1 MTYGC
6 GTAPDSDRLP
16 CTSSVVVPLHHA
28 DDLRVN
34 AGYRPGPVPP
44 IQVPDMTTE
53 RPRVGVVLGA
63 GGVLGHAFHAGVLA
77 AIAEVTGFDAE
88 DADRLVG
95 TSAGSVVAALL
106 AGGMPA
112 ADLAAQA
119 LGRPVSAEGRRLA
132 GRRGRST
139 GITPP
144 EPDPSAA
151 RFRPA
156 APALLARGLVRP
168 WRHRPG
174 ITAAAALPA
183 GRTRIPGLASWI
195 GGVVGAEW
203 PGQLRVVAVR
213 LGDGRRVVFGDRDAP
228 ATDPVSAVSASCA
241 IPAYYAPVTIG
252 GERYL
257 DGGVHSPTNADVLA
271 DERFDVVVVVS
282 PMSVAPPD
290 RRLSADLPARL
301 YFAALLAWERRRLEH
316 AGTPVLVF
324 APDHDDRVAMGVSP
338 MAASRRDEVTRQ
350 AYASTLRR
358 LDDLAGD
365 PRLALLAGRR
375 TSGRP

>member
-1 MTYGC
+1 MG
-6 GTAPDSDRLP
+6 
-16 CTSSVVVPLHHA
+16 
-28 DDLRVN
+28 
-34 AGYRPGPVPP
+34 RP
-44 IQVPDMTTE
+44 T
-53 RPRVGVVLGA
+53 RVGVVLGA

-77 AIAEVTGFDAE
+77 ALAEATGFDAK

-112 ADLAAQA
+112 ADLAATA
-119 LGRPVSAEGRRLA
+119 LARPVSAAGRQVA
-132 GRRGRST
+132 SRRGRGT
-139 GITPP
+139 GTAPP
-144 EPDPSAA
+144 EPDLSAA

-156 APALLARGLVRP
+156 APALLARTLTRP

-183 GRTRIPGLASWI
+183 GRTAIPGLASW
-195 GGVVGAEW
+195 VGAAVGDRW
-203 PGQLRVVAVR
+203 PDRLWVVAVR
-213 LGDGRRVVFGDRDAP
+213 LGDGRRVVFGRDGSP
-228 ATDPVSAVSASCA
+228 ATDAVHAVSASCA
-241 IPAYYAPVTIG
+241 IPAYYAPVTIA

-271 DERFDVVVVVS
+271 GDDLDLVVVVS

-290 RRLSADLPARL
+290 RSLGADLPARL
-301 YFAALLAWERRRLEH
+301 YFAALLARERRKLER

-324 APDHDDRVAMGVSP
+324 APDRADRDVVGLSP
-338 MAASRRDEVTRQ
+338 MAADRRDAVTRQ

-358 LDDLAGD
+358 LEDLAGD
-365 PRLALLAGRR
+365 PRRALLARA
-375 TSGRP
+375 